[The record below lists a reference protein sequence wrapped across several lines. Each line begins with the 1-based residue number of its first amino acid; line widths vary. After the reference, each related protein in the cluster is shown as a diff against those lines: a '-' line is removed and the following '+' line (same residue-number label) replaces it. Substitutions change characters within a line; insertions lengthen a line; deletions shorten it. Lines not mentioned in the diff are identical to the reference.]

1 MALAMSPQADL
12 ADVARSICASEG
24 LNFGRD
30 IGGGVFKRVFLVEKR
45 GNEVYALKVV
55 IEASHR
61 TAREIAALQRCNHS
75 NIARLH
81 RVGRHNYQGRGYDYM
96 IEEFLSGGT
105 LTYRLEQ
112 LGRLNNEQTLNL
124 GKKMI
129 DAIIH
134 LSGIGLVHRDIKPDN
149 IMFRE
154 NGSAPVLVDFG
165 LVRDLTATSL
175 TETWAARGPG
185 TPYYSAPEQLNNQ
198 KSLIDW
204 RTDQFSL
211 GVVLCWARFGAHPFK
226 HRNET
231 DFSVATVERV
241 ARRGNR
247 NTDILTQICQSG
259 LPCLEKMTRLWPVQ
273 RYRLPEE
280 LSQDWINQG

>member
-1 MALAMSPQADL
+1 MSPQADL
-12 ADVARSICASEG
+12 TDVARSICVSEG

-30 IGGGVFKRVFLVEKR
+30 IGGGVFKRVFRVEQH
-45 GNEVYALKVV
+45 GDEVYALKVV
-55 IEASHR
+55 IEASRR
-61 TAREIAALQRCNHS
+61 TVREIAALQRCNHS

-154 NGSAPVLVDFG
+154 DGSTPVLVDFG
-165 LVRDLTATSL
+165 IVRDLTATSL

-185 TPYYSAPEQLNNQ
+185 TPYYASPEQLNNQ

-226 HRNET
+226 HRNEP
-231 DFSVATVERV
+231 DFSAATVERV
-241 ARRGNR
+241 AGRGNR
-247 NTDILTQICQSG
+247 NNDFLTQICQSG
-259 LPCLEKMTRLWPVQ
+259 LPCLERMTRVWPVQ

-280 LSQDWINQG
+280 LSQAWIDQG